1 MNLTVAEQNNTGQN
15 YKAQEVAERVQTRLT
30 PYQPA
35 EAALEVLPN
44 YVHQEG
50 RWWYVVVPASKG
62 IVSAS
67 DYNRRIEKAERDLYK
82 MDALRVGILPV
93 VPDWMDTHK

>member
-1 MNLTVAEQNNTGQN
+1 MNAIAVEQK
-15 YKAQEVAERVQTRLT
+15 YKAQEVVERVQTRLA

-35 EAALEVLPN
+35 DAALEVLPN

-50 RWWYVVVPASKG
+50 HWWYVVVPASKS
-62 IVSAS
+62 IASAS
-67 DYNRRIEKAERDLYK
+67 DYNRRVEKAERDLYK
-82 MDALRVGILPV
+82 MDNLRVGILPV